1 MIWSCVCHGLA
12 FSPVA
17 EIYGRKELKRCLEL
31 CEERDKEQEEEFD
44 LEAGAIGF
52 QLHTEDVMG
61 RDRQQTSR
69 RAKTSVLRLKL

>member
-1 MIWSCVCHGLA
+1 MWSCVCYGLA
-12 FSPVA
+12 FSPVV
-17 EIYGRKELKRCLEL
+17 EMYGRKELKKCLEL
-31 CEERDKEQEEEFD
+31 CEERGQEQEEEFD

-52 QLHTEDVMG
+52 QLHTAGVMG